1 MLICLELKL
10 FWLII
15 YHEQQQI
22 TSMEKILLYFG
33 FNSKSGLNLCAEIK
47 IEFFVS
53 FFSRMCF
60 CL

>member
-22 TSMEKILLYFG
+22 TSMAKFSCISVLIL
-33 FNSKSGLNLCAEIK
+33 SQDLCAEIK
-47 IEFFVS
+47 IEVFVS